1 MDGLIVKSYDDL
13 LANISSEVKTSGS
26 YSGTFQTVGAQI
38 DANRIMCG
46 VVLPFLSKN
55 SNYTVSDISCT
66 ILTVGTATAT
76 VDNKTTTS
84 IRFSIAHSGTV
95 GQTFAIQI
103 AFTITLT

>member
-1 MDGLIVKSYDDL
+1 MDGLVVKDYDDK
-13 LANISSEVKTSGS
+13 LANISSEIKTNSS

-46 VVLPFLSKN
+46 VALPFLAKN
-55 SNYTVSDISCT
+55 SNYTISDITCT
-66 ILTVGTATAT
+66 ILAVGTATAT
-76 VDNKTTTS
+76 VDTKTTTS

-95 GQTFAIQI
+95 GQSFAVQI

>member
-1 MDGLIVKSYDDL
+1 MDALIVKNYDDT
-13 LANISSEVKTSGS
+13 LANINSEVKTSGS

-46 VVLPFLSKN
+46 VTLPFLAQN
-55 SNYTVSDISCT
+55 SNYTISDITCT

-76 VDNKTTTS
+76 VDNKTTTG

-95 GQTFAIQI
+95 GQSFAITI
-103 AFTITLT
+103 AFTITLV